1 MNNPH
6 MLPIDEFAKSIG
18 LNEEQTRSVKLYII
32 ALLVDNLKQMKD
44 EYNQEIDQAMKQF
57 SNS

>member
-1 MNNPH
+1 MNNPN